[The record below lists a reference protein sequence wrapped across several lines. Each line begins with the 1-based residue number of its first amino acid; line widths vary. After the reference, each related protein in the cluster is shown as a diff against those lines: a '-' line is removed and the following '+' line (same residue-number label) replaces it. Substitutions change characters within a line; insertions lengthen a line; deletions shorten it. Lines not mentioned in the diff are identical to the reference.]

1 MVESLASK
9 TKAWER
15 ERGIEFTYDGVC
27 TAAFLKLKFPDPSG
41 ASIKTIS
48 ANTVQVTAPSKAN
61 TTNFLEDLNNSYNGT
76 SLKVFTVDNALITPS
91 GRASAADDENKT
103 PKTMPIMTP
112 STPSTISV
120 PMQTPHTSGPVSVLF
135 GTAAEEESEEIE
147 YSFEGKRAG
156 FIVPK
161 SYLKIVHV

>member
-91 GRASAADDENKT
+91 GRASAADEENKT

-120 PMQTPHTSGPVSVLF
+120 PMQTPHTPGPVSVLF

-147 YSFEGKRAG
+147 YSFEEKRAG

-161 SYLKIVHV
+161 SYMKIVHV